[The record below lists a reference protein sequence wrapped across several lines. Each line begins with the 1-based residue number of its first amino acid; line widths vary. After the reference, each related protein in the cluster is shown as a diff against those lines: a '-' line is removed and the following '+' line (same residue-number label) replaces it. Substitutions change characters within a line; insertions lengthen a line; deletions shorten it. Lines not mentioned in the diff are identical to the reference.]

1 MKIWGQI
8 PQILGVYDKSK
19 TASKVDKSS
28 AVVSKKDAVS
38 ISNQGKDFQVAL
50 KAAKE
55 VPDVRTNK
63 VEEIKQKMQKD
74 TYEVS
79 GNEVA
84 DKVLKSILER
94 KF

>member
-19 TASKVDKSS
+19 TAPKVDKSS

-38 ISNQGKDFQVAL
+38 ISNQGKDFQAAL

-55 VPDVRTNK
+55 APDVRTDK

-79 GNEVA
+79 GNDIA
-84 DKVLKSILER
+84 DKVLNSIRSR
-94 KF
+94 KL